1 MGLEVSRRLRVSII
15 SITRLRVSPGLGWT
29 GKLSHGDTQGAAHHL
44 LGSEDKEV
52 DGVHQAWCVVP
63 ELRHH
68 DELPQQVPG
77 RQHGG
82 DPEPEPGQGTQGAPG
97 VQPRLL
103 SDSV

>member
-1 MGLEVSRRLRVSII
+1 MNTSNYRSV
-15 SITRLRVSPGLGWT
+15 P
-29 GKLSHGDTQGAAHHL
+29 
-44 LGSEDKEV
+44 
-52 DGVHQAWCVVP
+52 AWRVVP

-82 DPEPEPGQGTQGAPG
+82 DPEPEPGQGKQGAPG